1 MKNKFIF
8 TNSNSVL
15 GNSNSICLGS
25 TDWQQNNYLWSK
37 MMFQRFPWD
46 PRPTRKIKKRRRVT
60 TNKGWTNT
68 QKEMRGDEVLVEVTG
83 LASGTRAQ
91 YVRGVWQYIKA
102 NHLQT
107 PNDGRRIIP
116 DATLARLMGIEG
128 EQFNAFTMLRYIERH
143 LQKNEDGN
151 GTAWRIQTI
160 LIFELVNSKLF
171 KIPIKGNRFVK
182 L

>member
-1 MKNKFIF
+1 
-8 TNSNSVL
+8 
-15 GNSNSICLGS
+15 
-25 TDWQQNNYLWSK
+25 
-37 MMFQRFPWD
+37 MMPWY
-46 PRPTRKIKKRRRVT
+46 PRRARKIKKRRKVT
-60 TNKGWTNT
+60 NNKGWSNFR
-68 QKEMRGDEVLVEVTG
+68 KEMRGDEVLVEVTG

-151 GTAWRIQTI
+151 GTA
-160 LIFELVNSKLF
+160 
-171 KIPIKGNRFVK
+171 
-182 L
+182 

>member
-1 MKNKFIF
+1 M
-8 TNSNSVL
+8 
-15 GNSNSICLGS
+15 
-25 TDWQQNNYLWSK
+25 
-37 MMFQRFPWD
+37 FPWD
-46 PRPTRKIKKRRRVT
+46 PRPARRIKKRRRVT

-83 LASGTRAQ
+83 LASGTRGQ

-128 EQFNAFTMLRYIERH
+128 RPFKAFTMLRYIERH
-143 LQKNEDGN
+143 LQKNEAGN
-151 GTAWRIQTI
+151 ETA
-160 LIFELVNSKLF
+160 
-171 KIPIKGNRFVK
+171 
-182 L
+182 

>member
-1 MKNKFIF
+1 
-8 TNSNSVL
+8 
-15 GNSNSICLGS
+15 
-25 TDWQQNNYLWSK
+25 

-46 PRPTRKIKKRRRVT
+46 PRPARKIKKRRRVT

-102 NHLQT
+102 NHLQI
-107 PNDGRRIIP
+107 PNEGRRIIP

-128 EQFNAFTMLRYIERH
+128 RPFKAFTMLRYIERH
-143 LQKNEDGN
+143 LQKNEAGN
-151 GTAWRIQTI
+151 ETA
-160 LIFELVNSKLF
+160 
-171 KIPIKGNRFVK
+171 
-182 L
+182 